1 MMGGGF
7 GGCCIVL
14 VDPARADTVAARLH
28 ADYAAKTSKEP
39 HIMITSPGAGAA
51 VRKLG
56 HPYAPDTTLPPK
68 LTEVDP

>member
-14 VDPARADTVAARLH
+14 VDPAHADEVAARLH
-28 ADYAAKTSKEP
+28 TDYAAKMSKEP

-51 VRKLG
+51 VRKVG
-56 HPYAPDTTLPPK
+56 HPYSPITTVRCRPY
-68 LTEVDP
+68 